1 MGRKRTKH
9 HDLPPRLRPSKA
21 GTYYY
26 DHGYVDGRR
35 YWENLHTKDLKT
47 AKLKW
52 AELEAQRNSPPPSRI
67 RTVQQLFDWYTA
79 HYFSALSAKTQ
90 DERARHFR
98 FLAEVFGGMRPDAVK
113 PQHIAQYR
121 EARSKKVA
129 ANREI
134 SSMNRVYAQAYELG
148 LVASNPC
155 TGVRRNSE
163 RARSRYVTD
172 DEFQAVKELADPW
185 FRAVLD
191 LAYIT
196 ALRRGDL
203 VEIRRSQIT
212 EKGLEI
218 DHRKTLWS
226 AGIRMS
232 DALRSVIDELRS
244 VAKSEYLL
252 CDARGSKISADRI
265 KTKWRYL
272 REKAIRHGA
281 MDEERPWT
289 FHDLRAKAGTD
300 AEERGIDPQ
309 RLLGHT
315 SRQQTEAYLRSRRRH
330 WVDPAL

>member
-1 MGRKRTKH
+1 MGRKRSRH

-26 DHGYVDGRR
+26 DHGYVDGKR

-52 AELEAQRNSPPPSRI
+52 AEIESQRRAPPSSRI
-67 RTVQQLFDWYTA
+67 RTVRALTDWYTA
-79 HYFSALSAKTQ
+79 HYFQELSPKTRE
-90 DERARHFR
+90 ERARHFR
-98 FLAEVFGGMRPDAVK
+98 YLNDVFGDAHPDSIK

-121 EARSKKVA
+121 EARSAKTA

-134 SSMNRVYAQAYELG
+134 TSLNRVYAIAYELG
-148 LVASNPC
+148 LVKTNPC
-155 TGVRRNSE
+155 SGVRRNTE
-163 RARSRYVTD
+163 RARDRYVTD
-172 DEFQAVKELADPW
+172 DELQAVKELADPW

-196 ALRRGDL
+196 GLRRQDL

-212 EKGLEI
+212 DQGLEI
-218 DHRKTLWS
+218 DHRKTGWR
-226 AGIRMS
+226 AGIKMS

-244 VAKSEYLL
+244 VAESEYLL
-252 CDARGSKISADRI
+252 CNEDGSPVTVDRL

-281 MDEERPWT
+281 MEEPWT

-300 AEERGIDPQ
+300 AEERGVDPQ

-315 SRQQTEAYLRSRRRH
+315 SRQQTETYLRSRRRH
-330 WVDPAL
+330 WVDPAM